1 MLQMSLKVRVELDG
15 CAPMEVAVGT
25 RVRDLPMPECD
36 ARGLAY
42 VGALVNNDVV
52 TLSYPLEVD
61 SRVRLLTM
69 ADRAGWRIYRN
80 SVSFLLA
87 KVVRELFPSVEFAVE
102 HSLGAGFYCSFAL
115 PGRAPGITEAELNR
129 IELAMRELV
138 RRDAPIER
146 RKISFEQAVR
156 QFEADGQR
164 DKYDLLRFQNPPK
177 VVVYTCEEF
186 MDLAHGVLA
195 DRTGALEHFR
205 LIPYP
210 PGFVLQFPERETAPA
225 FAPFEPQPHLFQIF
239 SEHKEWGRI
248 LGLRTVGDLN
258 RAIAEHAIGDLI
270 RIAEAFHEKK
280 IARIADHVLEHRDR
294 IRWILIAGP
303 SSSGKTTFSKR
314 LMVQLRVNGLRP
326 VVISVDDY
334 FVDREHTPRD
344 EHGQPDFE
352 HLETVDLKLFN
363 EHLLTLDQG
372 GEVDLP
378 TFDFATGARHYR
390 GRRLRLEPD
399 QIVIIEGIHALNP
412 RLTAAVPVEHKFKIY
427 ISALTQ
433 LNLDYHNRI
442 ATTDNRLLRRIVRD
456 SMFRGNSAVKTL
468 EMWPSVRRGERRW
481 IFPYQRE
488 ADVAFNS
495 ALDYELAV
503 LKPFAE
509 PLLKEVKPHHES
521 YGEAR
526 RLMQFLDSFIPTR
539 YDPVPPNSILRE
551 FIGRSTFRY

>member
-1 MLQMSLKVRVELDG
+1 MFQMGLKVNVELEG
-15 CAPMEVAVGT
+15 QPSAEVAVGT
-25 RVRDLPMPECD
+25 RVRDLPISGRD
-36 ARGLAY
+36 ARGLAHI
-42 VGALVNNDVV
+42 GASVNNDIV

-61 SRVRLLTM
+61 CRVRPLTM

-80 SVSFLLA
+80 SVSFMLA
-87 KVVRELFPSVEFAVE
+87 KVVRELFPGAEFAVE
-102 HSLGAGFYCSFAL
+102 HSLGSGFYCSFAL
-115 PGRAPGITEAELNR
+115 PGRAPGIAPEEVNR
-129 IELAMRELV
+129 IERCMRELV
-138 RRDAPIER
+138 GRDAPIER
-146 RKISFEQAVR
+146 RKISFERAVE
-156 QFEADGQR
+156 QFQADGQR
-164 DKYDLLRFQNPPK
+164 DKYDLLRFLNPPK
-177 VVVYTCEEF
+177 IAVYACEDF

-205 LIPYP
+205 LLPHP
-210 PGFVLQFPERETAPA
+210 PGFVLQFPEREAAPA

-258 RAIAEHAIGDLI
+258 RAIAERNIADLI

-280 IARIADHVLEHRDR
+280 IARIADHVLAHRDR

-326 VVISVDDY
+326 VTISVDDY
-334 FVDREHTPRD
+334 FVDRAHTPRD
-344 EHGQPDFE
+344 ERGEPDFE
-352 HLETVDLKLFN
+352 HIETVDLPLFN
-363 EHLLTLDQG
+363 EHLATLDRG
-372 GEVDLP
+372 GEVSLP
-378 TFDFATGARHYR
+378 TFDFAAGARQFR
-390 GRRLRLEPD
+390 GRSLRLDPD

-412 RLTAAVPVEHKFKIY
+412 RLTAAVPAEHKFKIY

-456 SMFRGNSAVKTL
+456 SMFRGNNAVKTL

-481 IFPYQRE
+481 IFPFQRE

-503 LKPFAE
+503 LKPFVE

>member
-1 MLQMSLKVRVELDG
+1 MFQMGLKVRVELDG
-15 CAPMEVAVGT
+15 CPPMEVAVGT
-25 RVRDLPMPECD
+25 RVRDLPIPECD
-36 ARGLAY
+36 ARGLAH

-87 KVVRELFPSVEFAVE
+87 KVVRELFPGAEFAVE
-102 HSLGAGFYCSFAL
+102 HSLGAGFYCSFAR
-115 PGRAPGITEAELNR
+115 PDRAPGITEEELNR
-129 IELAMRELV
+129 IEQAMRELV

-146 RKISFEQAVR
+146 RKISYEQAVR

-205 LIPYP
+205 LIPHP

-258 RAIAEHAIGDLI
+258 RAIAEHAIADLI

-280 IARIADHVLEHRDR
+280 IARIADHVLDHRDR

-334 FVDREHTPRD
+334 FVDRDHTPRD

-363 EHLLTLDQG
+363 EHLRALDEG
-372 GEVDLP
+372 GEVELP
-378 TFDFATGARHYR
+378 SFDFATGARYYR

-412 RLTAAVPVEHKFKIY
+412 RLTEAVPVEHKFKIY

-456 SMFRGNSAVKTL
+456 SMFRGNNAVKTL

-503 LKPFAE
+503 LKPFVE